1 MKIAVKLIRHTEKT
15 CDFGDVVKRRVG
27 HKIEIKQTS
36 ECQNKM
42 LQAKGNMET
51 ITIFVS
57 KKLKEGESDV
67 AGVANSHRVIND
79 MMNDWM

>member
-1 MKIAVKLIRHTEKT
+1 MPKKI
-15 CDFGDVVKRRVG
+15 
-27 HKIEIKQTS
+27 
-36 ECQNKM
+36 

-57 KKLKEGESDV
+57 KKFKEGECDV

-79 MMNDWM
+79 MINDWI

>member
-1 MKIAVKLIRHTEKT
+1 MQKKRCNFGVDVRRKVGCKLAVKQIN
-15 CDFGDVVKRRVG
+15 
-27 HKIEIKQTS
+27 
-36 ECQNKM
+36 ECQNEI
-42 LQAKGNMET
+42 LQAKGNIEM

-57 KKLKEGESDV
+57 KKFKEGESDV